1 MKAIHTPPRDQS
13 LLSDFR
19 AVIQRVALATIC
31 LALAACG
38 GGGSTTTGFAIFLA
52 MLFLFVKIPRRWLLR
67 LLCYD
72 MAIDVSVT
80 LVLII
85 HFGTFSGLV
94 GATVAEMMTSITT
107 SAGKRLFG
115 YIKGSEY
122 HYGTFR
128 LHI

>member
-1 MKAIHTPPRDQS
+1 M
-13 LLSDFR
+13 F
-19 AVIQRVALATIC
+19 
-31 LALAACG
+31 
-38 GGGSTTTGFAIFLA
+38 TTGFAIFLA

-80 LVLII
+80 LLVLII
-85 HFGTFSGLV
+85 HFGTFSGLMA
-94 GATVAEMMTSITT
+94 ATVAGMMTSITT

-122 HYGTFR
+122 HYGIFR